1 MPNTVFA
8 RFSLKTRITLATLV
22 IFAICLW
29 CLSFVAGQLLQKDME
44 RQLGEQQFSTVS
56 TVAGLLNSEFGLR
69 FDALSRVAEKLA
81 PLLQDNTNLQAFLE
95 NNIALHSMF
104 NGGVI
109 AYRPDYT
116 AIADF
121 PVIGRAGVNYSDR
134 ESVVAAIQEGKS
146 SLSRP
151 AMGKLLK
158 APSFL
163 MTVPIRDVHDDIVG
177 ALSGV
182 VNLGE
187 ANFLDHI
194 PGNIYGK
201 TGGYLLVA
209 MQYRQVVTGTDKTR
223 IMEMLP
229 APGIDPIVD
238 RFMAGFEGS
247 TVFVNQHGVEL
258 LTSHK
263 IIPVT
268 GWYLAASL
276 PTTEALA
283 SILDMQR
290 RMGAVTFVLAFLACF
305 PIWWVLKRQLSPLV
319 DTAKTLADLAEKDE
333 HPQPLPIS
341 RHDEIG
347 QLIGSFN
354 RLLKMLGKRDAEL
367 QEVEWK
373 FQALFEKG
381 PIGVAYHEMIYDDF
395 GKPIDY
401 RFIDANDTYLTLTGV
416 DPRGKTVLEAF
427 PGIENDSFDWISTFG
442 HVARTG
448 EQKRFERH
456 LQANDQWYDVV
467 AYQYKPDHFVAA
479 FTNITERKK
488 AEEHLI
494 KVSQRLLLATSSAEL
509 GVWEWNVR
517 ENSIDWDGR
526 MFDLYGIKSEE
537 SLNTIETWMNGLH
550 PDDKEAAI
558 AECQAALNGEREFD
572 TVFRVRLP
580 DGTVKHIKANG
591 LVIRTADG
599 KAERMIGINAD
610 ITERKAAEAELAQ
623 HREHLEEL
631 VASRTADLD
640 TANKSLRLA
649 KEMAEAANLAKS
661 VFLAN
666 MSHEIRT
673 PLNGIVGMT
682 HILRRGKIDPDQ
694 AERLNK
700 IDTAAAHL
708 LSTINDILDLSKI
721 EAGKIVLDDVPVA
734 IDSLL
739 SNVTSI
745 MGARAQAK
753 GLRLR
758 VEIDSFLP
766 DLQGDATR
774 IQQGLLNY
782 VGNAIKFTETGSVT
796 LRTMALEES
805 KDSALIRFEVQ
816 DTGIGIAPEIVPR
829 LFTAFEQ
836 ADNSTTRKFGG
847 TGLGLAITKKLA
859 ELMGGEVGVNS
870 TVGKG
875 SSFWFTAR
883 LARKT
888 NLSLAIQAEM
898 TEAEHGI
905 RKRYQGHRILIVDDE
920 PVNLEVAKFMLEDI
934 GLVVDTAGD
943 GEQAINKVREAS
955 YAAILMDMQM
965 PKLDGVEAT
974 QQIRKRPDCRDVPI
988 LAMTANAF
996 AEDRAR
1002 CLDAGMNDFISKPFS
1017 PDGLY
1022 AILLKHL
1029 EKRTH

>member
-354 RLLKMLGKRDAEL
+354 HGCRYA
-367 QEVEWK
+367 
-373 FQALFEKG
+373 
-381 PIGVAYHEMIYDDF
+381 
-395 GKPIDY
+395 
-401 RFIDANDTYLTLTGV
+401 
-416 DPRGKTVLEAF
+416 
-427 PGIENDSFDWISTFG
+427 
-442 HVARTG
+442 
-448 EQKRFERH
+448 
-456 LQANDQWYDVV
+456 
-467 AYQYKPDHFVAA
+467 
-479 FTNITERKK
+479 
-488 AEEHLI
+488 
-494 KVSQRLLLATSSAEL
+494 
-509 GVWEWNVR
+509 
-517 ENSIDWDGR
+517 
-526 MFDLYGIKSEE
+526 
-537 SLNTIETWMNGLH
+537 GL
-550 PDDKEAAI
+550 
-558 AECQAALNGEREFD
+558 
-572 TVFRVRLP
+572 
-580 DGTVKHIKANG
+580 
-591 LVIRTADG
+591 
-599 KAERMIGINAD
+599 
-610 ITERKAAEAELAQ
+610 
-623 HREHLEEL
+623 
-631 VASRTADLD
+631 
-640 TANKSLRLA
+640 
-649 KEMAEAANLAKS
+649 
-661 VFLAN
+661 
-666 MSHEIRT
+666 
-673 PLNGIVGMT
+673 
-682 HILRRGKIDPDQ
+682 
-694 AERLNK
+694 
-700 IDTAAAHL
+700 
-708 LSTINDILDLSKI
+708 
-721 EAGKIVLDDVPVA
+721 
-734 IDSLL
+734 
-739 SNVTSI
+739 
-745 MGARAQAK
+745 
-753 GLRLR
+753 
-758 VEIDSFLP
+758 
-766 DLQGDATR
+766 
-774 IQQGLLNY
+774 
-782 VGNAIKFTETGSVT
+782 
-796 LRTMALEES
+796 
-805 KDSALIRFEVQ
+805 
-816 DTGIGIAPEIVPR
+816 
-829 LFTAFEQ
+829 
-836 ADNSTTRKFGG
+836 
-847 TGLGLAITKKLA
+847 
-859 ELMGGEVGVNS
+859 
-870 TVGKG
+870 
-875 SSFWFTAR
+875 
-883 LARKT
+883 
-888 NLSLAIQAEM
+888 
-898 TEAEHGI
+898 
-905 RKRYQGHRILIVDDE
+905 
-920 PVNLEVAKFMLEDI
+920 
-934 GLVVDTAGD
+934 
-943 GEQAINKVREAS
+943 
-955 YAAILMDMQM
+955 
-965 PKLDGVEAT
+965 
-974 QQIRKRPDCRDVPI
+974 
-988 LAMTANAF
+988 
-996 AEDRAR
+996 
-1002 CLDAGMNDFISKPFS
+1002 
-1017 PDGLY
+1017 
-1022 AILLKHL
+1022 
-1029 EKRTH
+1029 